1 MKLNKH
7 DKIVDHNSAI
17 NYCCTEIMSSV
28 PELNDKQYDQL
39 FKSLCK
45 LLKKTP
51 KVMNEE
57 IYDNDRM
64 GSPVIK

>member
-1 MKLNKH
+1 MKTNKH

-28 PELNDKQYDQL
+28 SELNDEQYNQL

-51 KVMNEE
+51 SVINEE
-57 IYDNDRM
+57 IYGNVRM